1 MGSARPSGA
10 AVTVSRVDC
19 GERRGLDGDGNALGR
34 VARGDDGDGDDRT
47 GGPSTGAAAGDF
59 TQTVTALTT
68 AAGGKTSTGTV
79 TISASGSTVD
89 SPNES
94 VTVSGTVA
102 GGNGVANPQDVTL
115 TITDDDSGPDATAW
129 TLRRT
134 IVTTSWRTFPRWRC
148 SPSRR
153 ATLAEAL
160 DALHEDREHL
170 TARGVFRRRDRC
182 VRRSRYGGGGPAA
195 DGRPPL

>member
-34 VARGDDGDGDDRT
+34 VARGDDGDDRT

-59 TQTVTALTT
+59 TQTVTTLTT
-68 AAGGKTSTGTV
+68 AAGDKTSTGTV
-79 TISASGSTVD
+79 TISASGSAVD

-115 TITDDDSGPDATAW
+115 TITDDDSDSNATAW
-129 TLRRT
+129 TLWRT
-134 IVTTSWRTFPRWRC
+134 IVTTSWRTFPRRRC

-160 DALHEDREHL
+160 DALHEDREL
-170 TARGVFRRRDRC
+170 LAARGVFRRRDRC
-182 VRRSRYGGGGPAA
+182 VRPSRDGGGGPAA